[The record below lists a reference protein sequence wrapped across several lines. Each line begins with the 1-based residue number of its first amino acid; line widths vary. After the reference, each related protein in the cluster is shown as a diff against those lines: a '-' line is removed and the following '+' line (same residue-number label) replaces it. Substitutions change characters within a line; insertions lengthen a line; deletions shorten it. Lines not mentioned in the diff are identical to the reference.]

1 VRIEVLQLI
10 CSWLLAHPILKSHL
24 TQKTKMSLPLNLLVV
39 VVYSEFLPT
48 TTNQKDASTS
58 LEASKFNIE

>member
-48 TTNQKDASTS
+48 TNQKDASTS

>member
-1 VRIEVLQLI
+1 MRIEVLQLI

-48 TTNQKDASTS
+48 TNQKDGSTS